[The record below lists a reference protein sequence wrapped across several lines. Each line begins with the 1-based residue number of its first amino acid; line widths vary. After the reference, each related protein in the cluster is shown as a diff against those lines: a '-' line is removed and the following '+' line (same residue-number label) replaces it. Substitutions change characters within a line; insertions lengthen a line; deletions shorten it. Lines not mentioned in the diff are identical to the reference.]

1 MIFAEMKY
9 EKHYDDIHNELL
21 SFVTARFSRVE
32 AGHQGDSYI
41 WIFDGGEKVAIDT
54 FTSMK
59 HQVKSS
65 KPGSHV
71 QNVINALRQKYR
83 LTVYD
88 TVNLYF
94 CRKALITF

>member
-21 SFVTARFSRVE
+21 SFVTAHFSRVE
-32 AGHQGDSYI
+32 SGHQGDSYI

-54 FTSMK
+54 FASMK

-65 KPGSHV
+65 KPGSH
-71 QNVINALRQKYR
+71 ALRQKYR

-88 TVNLYF
+88 TPEFEGFEDLPI
-94 CRKALITF
+94 A